1 MSPNMTTL
9 HTVDDVIEMFGGPSA
24 AARWARVSAN
34 AVCWWRKR
42 GIPPGVHLR
51 LLIEARRRG
60 HIIAP
65 ELLELEDDE
74 GEELRELLSGGGSH
88 AAA

>member
-1 MSPNMTTL
+1 MSPNMSTL
-9 HTVDDVIEMFGGPSA
+9 HTVDDVIAMFGGPTA
-24 AARWARVSAN
+24 AAQWARVSAN

-60 HIIAP
+60 YVIAP
-65 ELLELEDDE
+65 ELLELEEDE
-74 GEELRELLSGGGSH
+74 GQQLCEILSGAGNV
-88 AAA
+88 AA